1 MSQRLVIGIT
11 GNIACGKSA
20 VVTILRDL
28 GAEAIDADAVY
39 HSLIGKGSRLWQR
52 ITERFGSGVLSP
64 TGEIDRIA
72 LGRTVFRD
80 AAALQELEQLT
91 HAEVVD
97 EILRRLASMTAAVI
111 AIDAVKL
118 IESGLAD
125 ACDEVW
131 LVMCEREQQ
140 IERLIARNHLS
151 LDDAMARVA
160 AQSPLK
166 EKLALAD
173 VVIENSG
180 TIATTRRQVEREWRR
195 LMEAGRGVTAIATDR
210 SSTLGNR
217 SN

>member
-1 MSQRLVIGIT
+1 MNQRLVIGVT

-39 HSLIGKGSRLWQR
+39 HMLIVQGSRLWQR
-52 ITERFGSGVLSP
+52 ITERFGSDVLSP

-72 LGRTVFRD
+72 LGRIVFRD

-91 HAEVVD
+91 HAEVVE
-97 EILRRLASMTAAVI
+97 EIRRRLASMTAAVI

-131 LVMCEREQQ
+131 LVTCERNQQ

-160 AQSPLK
+160 AQSSLDD
-166 EKLALAD
+166 KLGLAQ

-180 TIATTRRQVEREWRR
+180 AIATTRRQVEREWKR
-195 LMEAGRGVTAIATDR
+195 LMETRRGEMAIATQR
-210 SSTLGNR
+210 SATLGNR

>member
-1 MSQRLVIGIT
+1 MNQRLVIGVT

-20 VVTILRDL
+20 VVKILRDL

-72 LGRTVFRD
+72 LGRIVFRD

-91 HAEVVD
+91 HAEVVE
-97 EILRRLASMTAAVI
+97 EIRRRLASMTAAVI

-131 LVMCEREQQ
+131 LVICERNQQ

-160 AQSPLK
+160 AQSSLND
-166 EKLALAD
+166 KLALAD

-195 LMEAGRGVTAIATDR
+195 LMEAGRGETAIATDR
-210 SSTLGNR
+210 SATIGNR

>member
-1 MSQRLVIGIT
+1 LNQRLVIGVT

-39 HSLIGKGSRLWQR
+39 HMLIVQGSRLWQR
-52 ITERFGSGVLSP
+52 ITERFGSDVLSP

-72 LGRTVFRD
+72 LGRIVFRD

-91 HAEVVD
+91 HAEVVG
-97 EILRRLASMTAAVI
+97 EIRRRLASMTASVI

-131 LVMCEREQQ
+131 LVICERNQQ

-160 AQSPLK
+160 AQSSLDD
-166 EKLALAD
+166 KLGLAQ

-180 TIATTRRQVEREWRR
+180 AIATTRRQVEREWKR
-195 LMEAGRGVTAIATDR
+195 LMETRRGEMAIATQR
-210 SSTLGNR
+210 SATLGNR

>member
-1 MSQRLVIGIT
+1 MIGVT

-20 VVTILRDL
+20 VVKILRDL
-28 GAEAIDADAVY
+28 GVEAIDADAVY

-72 LGRTVFRD
+72 LGRIVFRD

-91 HAEVVD
+91 HAEVVE
-97 EILRRLASMTAAVI
+97 EIRRRLASMTAAVI

-131 LVMCEREQQ
+131 LVICERNQQ

-160 AQSPLK
+160 AQSSL
-166 EKLALAD
+166 EDKLALAD

-180 TIATTRRQVEREWRR
+180 TIATTRRRVEREWKR
-195 LMEAGRGVTAIATDR
+195 LMETRRGETAIATDR
-210 SSTLGNR
+210 SATLGNR

>member
-1 MSQRLVIGIT
+1 MNQRLVIGVT

-39 HSLIGKGSRLWQR
+39 HMLIVQGSRLWQR
-52 ITERFGSGVLSP
+52 ITERFGSDVLSP

-72 LGRTVFRD
+72 LGRIVFRD

-91 HAEVVD
+91 HAEVVG
-97 EILRRLASMTAAVI
+97 EIRRRLASMTASVI

-131 LVMCEREQQ
+131 LVICERNQQ

-160 AQSPLK
+160 AQSSLDD
-166 EKLALAD
+166 KLGLAQ

-180 TIATTRRQVEREWRR
+180 AIATTRRQVEREWKR
-195 LMEAGRGVTAIATDR
+195 LMETRRGEMAIATQR
-210 SSTLGNR
+210 SATLGNR